1 MAKIVGINF
10 ESIVD
15 GECVRVVVFFAGCNH
30 HCKGCHNP
38 ASHDFDAGRPFD
50 VDIQENIVEYIR
62 ETPYVDGVTLSGGD
76 PMYSADE
83 VREFVVKLKS
93 ELPDINIWIYS
104 GFTFEEIL
112 CDEKMLR
119 LLQLCDVLFDGPFIM
134 EQRDIS
140 LSYKGSRNQRII
152 DVQASLFSGG
162 EVVLWKKGSFDE
174 QAGFWNGYGGILYYL
189 IRKKNS

>member
-15 GECVRVVVFFAGCNH
+15 GEGVRVVVFFAGCNH

-50 VDIQENIVEYIR
+50 DDIQENIVEYIR

-83 VREFVVKLKS
+83 VREFVIKLKS

-112 CDEKMLR
+112 CDEKMFR
-119 LLQLCDVLFDGPFIM
+119 LLQLCDVLVDGPFIM
-134 EQRDIS
+134 EQRDVS

-162 EVVLWKKGSFDE
+162 EVVLWKKDSFDE
-174 QAGFWNGYGGILYYL
+174 QAGFWNG
-189 IRKKNS
+189 NVFQ

>member
-1 MAKIVGINF
+1 
-10 ESIVD
+10 
-15 GECVRVVVFFAGCNH
+15 
-30 HCKGCHNP
+30 
-38 ASHDFDAGRPFD
+38 
-50 VDIQENIVEYIR
+50 
-62 ETPYVDGVTLSGGD
+62 
-76 PMYSADE
+76 MYSADE

-119 LLQLCDVLFDGPFIM
+119 LLQLCDVLVDGPFIM

-174 QAGFWNGYGGILYYL
+174 QAGFWNGYVFQ
-189 IRKKNS
+189 